1 MTTSRRPRLPR
12 RTQRERSETTAA
24 DLVRAARE
32 LFAQDGYA
40 ATSLEAVCD
49 RARVSKGALY
59 HHFKNKEELFRV
71 VCAGEQ
77 ERIATAVAAAYRE
90 CSQEDSWNAVFQGCR
105 AFLEVCMDPA
115 VQQIT
120 LLDAPGALGWAV
132 LREIRAG
139 CFDLVKGAVAR
150 AMDDG
155 RIASRPVDP
164 LATILYGSI
173 CESAMAVARTEDG
186 QQDRLHRETLEELR
200 VLFAA
205 MSLDGTLVT
214 T

>member
-1 MTTSRRPRLPR
+1 MTVSRHPRIPR
-12 RTQRERSETTAA
+12 RTQRERSEATAA
-24 DLVRAARE
+24 DLVNAARE

-40 ATSLEAVCD
+40 ATSLEAVCE

-77 ERIATAVAAAYRE
+77 ERIAAAVAAAYRA
-90 CSQEDSWNAVFQGCR
+90 SQDDSWSAVFEGCR
-105 AFLEVCMDPA
+105 AFLEVSMDPA

-120 LLDAPGALGWAV
+120 QLDAPSALGWLV
-132 LREIRAG
+132 LREIRSG
-139 CFDLVKGAVAR
+139 CFDLVRAAVAR
-150 AMDDG
+150 AMDEG
-155 RIASRPVDP
+155 RIAARPVDP

-173 CESAMAVARTEDG
+173 CESAMALARCEED

-200 VLFAA
+200 LLFTALSVDG
-205 MSLDGTLVT
+205 SLVNQG
-214 T
+214 